1 MNLSNPQSN
10 VVNNILELIGN
21 TPLIKLNSLVTPN
34 SATIWAKL
42 ENLNPAGSI
51 KDRIC
56 LSMIEAAEKDG
67 SIDPKKTVIVDATS
81 GNTGIGLALVCAIK
95 GYKLILTMPDD
106 KSMERRLLLAAY
118 GAEVVLTPAE
128 DLMEGAINK
137 ALEIADSTPGSLML
151 NQFNN
156 KENTITHKLTTGTE
170 IIEQVPEEID
180 AFVAGVG
187 TGGTISGAGEI
198 LKEHYPDI
206 SLIAVEPKE
215 CAVLSGGEAN
225 VHEIQGIGPG
235 FVPEILSVGIYDE
248 IIPVSTEDARS
259 FTREIAL
266 KEGILVG
273 ISAGAAG
280 FAALE
285 IAKRLGKGKNVVT
298 IFCDTGERYLS
309 TGLFD

>member
-1 MNLSNPQSN
+1 MNLANRQNN
-10 VVNNILELIGN
+10 VVDSMLNLIGN
-21 TPLIKLNSLVTPN
+21 TPVIKLNNLIPPD
-34 SATIWAKL
+34 SAVIWAKL
-42 ENLNPAGSI
+42 ENLNPAGST

-67 SIDPKKTVIVDATS
+67 SINPQSTVIVDATS

-106 KSMERRLLLAAY
+106 RSMERRQLLAAY
-118 GAEVVLTPAE
+118 GAEVILTPANE
-128 DLMEGAINK
+128 LMNGAIKK
-137 ALEIADSTPGSLML
+137 AHEIAEATPNSFMV
-151 NQFNN
+151 NQFSN
-156 KENTITHKLTTGTE
+156 KVNTQAHRETTGTE
-170 IIEQVPEEID
+170 IMEQIPGKID

-187 TGGTISGAGEI
+187 TGGTISGVGEI
-198 LKEHYPDI
+198 LKKSYPDI
-206 SLIAVEPKE
+206 HLVAVEPKE
-215 CAVLSGGEAN
+215 CAVLSGGKAN

-235 FVPEILSVGIYDE
+235 FIPEILTIGIYDE
-248 IIPVSTEDARS
+248 IIPVSTEDAQY

-266 KEGILVG
+266 KEGLLVG

-280 FAALE
+280 YAALK
-285 IAKRLGKGKNVVT
+285 IAERLGKGKQVVT

>member
-1 MNLSNPQSN
+1 MNTAINQNN
-10 VVNNILELIGN
+10 VVDSILDLIGN
-21 TPLIKLNSLVTPN
+21 TPVIRLNNFITPDT
-34 SATIWAKL
+34 ATIWAKL

-51 KDRIC
+51 KERIC
-56 LSMIEAAEKDG
+56 MSMIEAAEKDG
-67 SIDPKKTVIVDATS
+67 EINPESTVLVDATS

-128 DLMEGAINK
+128 ELMEGAINK
-137 ALEIADSTPGSLML
+137 ALEIAETTPGSFML

-156 KENTITHKLTTGTE
+156 KENTKTHRLTTGTE
-170 IIEQVPEEID
+170 IIDQIPEKID

-187 TGGTISGAGEI
+187 TGGTITGAGEI

-206 SLIAVEPKE
+206 HLIAVEPKE

-225 VHEIQGIGPG
+225 VHEMQGIGPG
-235 FVPEILSVGIYDE
+235 FIPEILNMGIYDE
-248 IIPVSTEDARS
+248 IITVSTEEAS
-259 FTREIAL
+259 IFTKEIAL
-266 KEGILVG
+266 KEGLLVG

-280 FAALE
+280 FAAMQV
-285 IAKRLGKGKNVVT
+285 AKRLGKGKNVVT

>member
-1 MNLSNPQSN
+1 MNLANRQNN
-10 VVNNILELIGN
+10 VVDSMLNLIGN
-21 TPLIKLNSLVTPN
+21 TPVIKLNNLIPPD

-42 ENLNPAGSI
+42 ENLNPAGST

-67 SIDPKKTVIVDATS
+67 SINPQSTVIVDATS

-106 KSMERRLLLAAY
+106 RSMERRQLLAAY
-118 GAEVVLTPAE
+118 GAEVILTPANE
-128 DLMEGAINK
+128 LMNGAIKK
-137 ALEIADSTPGSLML
+137 AHEIAEATPNSFMV
-151 NQFNN
+151 NQFSN
-156 KENTITHKLTTGTE
+156 KVNTQAHRETTGTE
-170 IIEQVPEEID
+170 IMEQIPGKID

-187 TGGTISGAGEI
+187 TGGTISGVGEI
-198 LKEHYPDI
+198 LKKSYPDI
-206 SLIAVEPKE
+206 HLVAVEPKE
-215 CAVLSGGEAN
+215 CAVLSGGKAN

-235 FVPEILSVGIYDE
+235 FIPEILSTGIYDE
-248 IIPVSTEDARS
+248 IMPISTEQAS
-259 FTREIAL
+259 HFTREIAL
-266 KEGILVG
+266 KEGLLVG

-280 FAALE
+280 YAALK
-285 IAKRLGKGKNVVT
+285 IAERLGKGKQVVT

>member
-1 MNLSNPQSN
+1 MNLAKTQSN
-10 VVNNILELIGN
+10 VVDNILNLIGN
-21 TPLIKLNSLVTPN
+21 TPVIKLNNFITAD
-34 SATIWAKL
+34 SAAIWAKL

-51 KDRIC
+51 KERIC

-67 SIDPKKTVIVDATS
+67 SINPESSVIVDATS

-128 DLMEGAINK
+128 ELMEGAINK
-137 ALEIADSTPGSLML
+137 ALEIAESTPNSFML
-151 NQFNN
+151 NQFSN
-156 KENTITHKLTTGTE
+156 KVNTRTHKLTTGTE
-170 IIEQVPEEID
+170 IIEQIPGKID

-187 TGGTISGAGEI
+187 TGGTITGAGEV

-206 SLIAVEPKE
+206 KLIAVEPKE
-215 CAVLSGGEAN
+215 CAVLSGGNAN

-235 FVPEILSVGIYDE
+235 FIPEILSMGIYDE
-248 IIPVSTEDARS
+248 VIAVTTEEARL

-280 FAALE
+280 FAASQV
-285 IAKRLGKGKNVVT
+285 AKKLGKGKNVVT

>member
-1 MNLSNPQSN
+1 MNLPSTQSN
-10 VVNNILELIGN
+10 VVDNILELIGN
-21 TPLIKLNSLVTPN
+21 TPIIKLNNLATPD
-34 SATIWAKL
+34 SATMWAKL

-51 KDRIC
+51 KERIC

-67 SIDPKKTVIVDATS
+67 SINPDETVIVDATS

-137 ALEIADSTPGSLML
+137 ALEIADKTPNSFML

-156 KENTITHKLTTGTE
+156 KENTKTHRETTAME
-170 IIEQVPEEID
+170 ILDQVPEKID
-180 AFVAGVG
+180 AFVTGVG
-187 TGGTISGAGEI
+187 TGGTISGAGEM

-206 SLIAVEPKE
+206 SLVAVEPKE
-215 CAVLSGGEAN
+215 CAVLSGGQAS

-248 IIPVSTEDARS
+248 IITVSTEEARQY
-259 FTREIAL
+259 TRDIAI
-266 KEGILVG
+266 KEGLLVG

-280 FAALE
+280 YAALQV
-285 IAKRLGKGKNVVT
+285 AKRLGKGKNVVT

>member
-1 MNLSNPQSN
+1 MNLPNIQNN
-10 VVNNILELIGN
+10 VVDNILELIGN
-21 TPLIKLNSLVTPN
+21 TPIIKLNNLTPPD
-34 SATIWAKL
+34 SASIWAKL

-51 KDRIC
+51 KERIC

-67 SIDPKKTVIVDATS
+67 SINPNETVIVDATS

-128 DLMEGAINK
+128 DLMEGAIEK
-137 ALEIADSTPGSLML
+137 ALEIANSTPNSFML

-156 KENTITHKLTTGTE
+156 KENTKTHRATTAVE
-170 IIEQVPEEID
+170 IINQVPEKID
-180 AFVAGVG
+180 AFVTGVG
-187 TGGTISGAGEI
+187 TGGTISGAGEM

-215 CAVLSGGEAN
+215 CAVLSGGQAN

-235 FVPEILSVGIYDE
+235 FIPEILSMGIYDE
-248 IIPVSTEDARS
+248 IITVSTEEARL

-266 KEGILVG
+266 KEGLLVG
-273 ISAGAAG
+273 ISAGAAC
-280 FAALE
+280 FAAQQV
-285 IAKRLGKGKNVVT
+285 ARRLGKNKNIVT

>member
-1 MNLSNPQSN
+1 MNLANRQNN
-10 VVNNILELIGN
+10 VVDSMLNLIGN
-21 TPLIKLNSLVTPN
+21 TPVIKLNNLIPPD

-42 ENLNPAGSI
+42 ENLNPAGST

-67 SIDPKKTVIVDATS
+67 SINPQSTVIVDATS

-106 KSMERRLLLAAY
+106 RSMERRQLLAAY
-118 GAEVVLTPAE
+118 GAEVILTPANE
-128 DLMEGAINK
+128 LMNGAIKK
-137 ALEIADSTPGSLML
+137 AHEIAEATPNSFMV
-151 NQFNN
+151 NQFSN
-156 KENTITHKLTTGTE
+156 KVNTQAHRETTGTE
-170 IIEQVPEEID
+170 IMEQIPGKID

-187 TGGTISGAGEI
+187 TGGTISGVGEI
-198 LKEHYPDI
+198 LKKSYPDI
-206 SLIAVEPKE
+206 HLVAVEPKE
-215 CAVLSGGEAN
+215 CAVLSGGKAN

-235 FVPEILSVGIYDE
+235 FIPEILSTGIYDE
-248 IIPVSTEDARS
+248 IMPISTEQAS
-259 FTREIAL
+259 QFTREIAL
-266 KEGILVG
+266 KEGLLVG

-280 FAALE
+280 YAALK
-285 IAKRLGKGKNVVT
+285 IAERLGKGKQVVT

>member
-1 MNLSNPQSN
+1 MNLSNPQIS
-10 VVNNILELIGN
+10 VVDNILELIGN
-21 TPLIKLNSLVTPN
+21 TPLIKLNNLVTPD
-34 SATIWAKL
+34 SAAIWAKL

-51 KDRIC
+51 KERIC

-67 SIDPKKTVIVDATS
+67 SIDPDSTVIVDATS

-118 GAEVVLTPAE
+118 GAEVVLTPAD
-128 DLMEGAINK
+128 DLMEGAITK
-137 ALEIADSTPGSLML
+137 ALEIANSTPNSYML

-156 KENTITHKLTTGTE
+156 KVNTQTHRKTTGAE
-170 IIEQVPEEID
+170 IIEQVPEKID

-206 SLIAVEPKE
+206 CLIAVEPEE

-248 IIPVSTEDARS
+248 IIPVSTEKARL

-280 FAALE
+280 YAALE
-285 IAKRLGKGKNVVT
+285 VAKRFGKGKNVAT

>member
-1 MNLSNPQSN
+1 MNLANTQSS
-10 VVNNILELIGN
+10 VVDSILDLIGN
-21 TPLIKLNSLVTPN
+21 TPVIKLNNLAAPD
-34 SATIWAKL
+34 SAAIWAKL

-51 KDRIC
+51 KERIC

-67 SIDPKKTVIVDATS
+67 SINPERTVIVDATS

-118 GAEVVLTPAE
+118 GAQVVLTPSE
-128 DLMEGAINK
+128 KLMEGAISK
-137 ALEIADSTPGSLML
+137 ALEIADSTPDSFML
-151 NQFNN
+151 NQFSN
-156 KENTITHKLTTGTE
+156 KVNTKTHKLTTGTE
-170 IIEQVPEEID
+170 IIEQVPEKID

-187 TGGTISGAGEI
+187 TGGTISGAGER

-206 SLIAVEPKE
+206 SIIAVEPEE
-215 CAVLSGGEAN
+215 CAVLSGGEAH

-235 FVPEILSVGIYDE
+235 FIPEILTVDMYDE
-248 IIPVSTEDARS
+248 IIPVSTEEARL

-266 KEGILVG
+266 KEGLLVG

-280 FAALE
+280 FAACR

>member
-1 MNLSNPQSN
+1 MNLQNDELK
-10 VVNNILELIGN
+10 VVNNLLDLIGN
-21 TPLIKLNSLVTPN
+21 TPVIRLNNLIEPN
-34 SATIWAKL
+34 SAALWAKL

-51 KDRIC
+51 KERIC
-56 LSMIEAAEKDG
+56 LSMIEAEEKNG
-67 SIDPKKTVIVDATS
+67 SISPDKTVIIDATS

-128 DLMEGAINK
+128 EQMEGAISK
-137 ALEIADSTPGSLML
+137 ALEIAQDTPNSFML
-151 NQFNN
+151 NQFSNS
-156 KENTITHKLTTGTE
+156 ENAATHKVTTGKE
-170 IIEQVPEEID
+170 IIEQVPGNID
-180 AFVAGVG
+180 AFVVGVG
-187 TGGTISGAGEI
+187 TGGTITGAGEM

-206 SLIAVEPKE
+206 LLVAVEPKE
-215 CAVLSGGEAN
+215 SAVLSGGDAH
-225 VHEIQGIGPG
+225 VHEIQGIGAG
-235 FVPEILSVGIYDE
+235 FVPEILTMGIYDE
-248 IIPVSTEDARS
+248 IMPVSTKEARE

-280 FAALE
+280 YAAQK
-285 IAKRLGKGKNVVT
+285 IAQRLGEGKNVVT

>member
-1 MNLSNPQSN
+1 MNLANRQNN
-10 VVNNILELIGN
+10 VVDSMLNLIGN
-21 TPLIKLNSLVTPN
+21 TPVIKLNNLIPPD

-42 ENLNPAGSI
+42 ENLNPAGST

-67 SIDPKKTVIVDATS
+67 SINPQSTVIVDATS

-106 KSMERRLLLAAY
+106 RSMERRQLLAAY
-118 GAEVVLTPAE
+118 GAEVILTPANE
-128 DLMEGAINK
+128 LMNGAIKK
-137 ALEIADSTPGSLML
+137 AHEIAEATPNSFMV
-151 NQFNN
+151 NQFSN
-156 KENTITHKLTTGTE
+156 KVNTQAHRETTGTE
-170 IIEQVPEEID
+170 IMEQIPGKID

-187 TGGTISGAGEI
+187 TGGTISGVGEI
-198 LKEHYPDI
+198 LKKSYPDI
-206 SLIAVEPKE
+206 HLVAVEPKE
-215 CAVLSGGEAN
+215 CAVLSGGKAN

-235 FVPEILSVGIYDE
+235 FIPEILSTGIYDE
-248 IIPVSTEDARS
+248 IMPISTEQAS
-259 FTREIAL
+259 QYTREIAL
-266 KEGILVG
+266 KEGLLVG

-280 FAALE
+280 YAALK
-285 IAKRLGKGKNVVT
+285 IAERLGKGKQVVT